1 MVLYLQIF
9 NKQNNFLFIL
19 AEGLFLKNSYNFA
32 NFSLDVLINYM
43 LIKIEKECNRLAK
56 CDNAIERE

>member
-19 AEGLFLKNSYNFA
+19 AEGLFLKI
-32 NFSLDVLINYM
+32 L
-43 LIKIEKECNRLAK
+43 KILQILA
-56 CDNAIERE
+56 